1 MKRKIYDELIAW
13 KNLKSDKMPLVLY
26 GARQIGKTWV
36 LQEFGKNN
44 YKNTV
49 YVNFERES
57 NLLPYFEDNISP
69 KNIIN
74 ILEEYYNEKIIP
86 KETLI
91 IFDEIQTCNR
101 ALTSLKYFAEDAKEY
116 DVVAAGSLLGVHINS
131 INFSFP
137 VGKVI
142 TKTMYPMDF
151 KEFLWALNKNILLQK
166 IEESFNN
173 NIPLEDGF
181 HKEALELYDRYMLV
195 GGMPLS
201 VECYVKSLEGNQGLN
216 YGEIQRI
223 IIETYTSDMVKYSD
237 KSQGIKTISTYE
249 SIAPQLAKDNKKFKY
264 SAIEKGARASIFG
277 DSIDW
282 LIRSG
287 IILKCDKTTR
297 GDVPPNIYSDVS
309 SFKLYMNDIG
319 LLSYKIG
326 LNTMNRDNLNN
337 IFMGGVI
344 ENYIA
349 TSLKSNNYSLYYWK
363 SDGKAEVDYL
373 IQKNGDIIPIEVKTS
388 EHNKSKSLYIYMKKY
403 SPKYAIRISKR
414 NFGFENNI
422 KSVPLYAAYLI

>member
-49 YVNFERES
+49 YVNLERES

-173 NIPLEDGF
+173 NNIPLEDGF
-181 HKEALELYDRYMLV
+181 HKEALELYD
-195 GGMPLS
+195 S
-201 VECYVKSLEGNQGLN
+201 
-216 YGEIQRI
+216 
-223 IIETYTSDMVKYSD
+223 
-237 KSQGIKTISTYE
+237 
-249 SIAPQLAKDNKKFKY
+249 
-264 SAIEKGARASIFG
+264 
-277 DSIDW
+277 
-282 LIRSG
+282 
-287 IILKCDKTTR
+287 
-297 GDVPPNIYSDVS
+297 
-309 SFKLYMNDIG
+309 
-319 LLSYKIG
+319 
-326 LNTMNRDNLNN
+326 
-337 IFMGGVI
+337 
-344 ENYIA
+344 
-349 TSLKSNNYSLYYWK
+349 
-363 SDGKAEVDYL
+363 
-373 IQKNGDIIPIEVKTS
+373 
-388 EHNKSKSLYIYMKKY
+388 
-403 SPKYAIRISKR
+403 
-414 NFGFENNI
+414 
-422 KSVPLYAAYLI
+422 